1 MAPNS
6 FSPYPARHPC
16 DPKLFGTS
24 SIETWSMA
32 GIEWQHMSNLVTYH
46 APSVICHRSCVHKS
60 LYQCILSIISIIT
73 AHHSI
78 SHLRI
83 NSKHHIPHS
92 GWVFCAFLRCNS
104 RSSTLQSWMC
114 LLGNHQIPANQRHN
128 AKHLPCEVAFKT
140 FPAAFPGALEV
151 K

>member
-1 MAPNS
+1 MCVYIISGGFFFLFPHLLQGTPVIPSCLAPAPS
-6 FSPYPARHPC
+6 RVEA
-16 DPKLFGTS
+16 
-24 SIETWSMA
+24 
-32 GIEWQHMSNLVTYH
+32 WQ
-46 APSVICHRSCVHKS
+46 PSVICHRSCVHTS
-60 LYQCILSIISIIT
+60 LYQCILSIISII
-73 AHHSI
+73 SY
-78 SHLRI
+78 
-83 NSKHHIPHS
+83 HS
-92 GWVFCAFLRCNS
+92 GWVFCGFLRCNS